1 MLDWAE
7 PRADGRRSSGDAN
20 RISNSYPASSQGCRR
35 GVTWP
40 RPRSGHHLDGGA
52 RHPVG
57 GSVLAP
63 VMRGRPYPAPS
74 VRRNVVG
81 PTASPTPGQHKQPTE
96 ALDTGVGSH
105 RPLVSTTNVKAL
117 LERKTNSLR
126 GGDLQRLYIYPRSDK
141 DRSDVADRFLSSEHQ
156 RR

>member
-1 MLDWAE
+1 MARS
-7 PRADGRRSSGDAN
+7 PRVGSLESSPDMNSRFCSHLREIADHLREAPPSPACADRVMFRVRRKPLFDF
-20 RISNSYPASSQGCRR
+20 
-35 GVTWP
+35 
-40 RPRSGHHLDGGA
+40 RPDI
-52 RHPVG
+52 
-57 GSVLAP
+57 
-63 VMRGRPYPAPS
+63 

-141 DRSDVADRFLSSEHQ
+141 DRSDVADRFLSS
-156 RR
+156 